1 LKGSELKMKNTRP
14 KGAAL
19 VLAITAM
26 AIIGLEMHVLSSG
39 ANTML
44 FQSDRAYLEAC
55 NRNLITSGLAWAKG
69 NIQNNNIDTF
79 EKSVELD
86 VGKFNIKD
94 SSLIVTITI
103 PTNKE
108 PQAQINASCSR
119 SRQTLKSNEKYQIKL

>member
-1 LKGSELKMKNTRP
+1 MKKTRR
-14 KGAAL
+14 KGAAMVL
-19 VLAITAM
+19 VITAM

-55 NRNLITSGLAWAKG
+55 KRNLITSGLAWAKQ
-69 NIQNNNIDTF
+69 NIQNNKTETF

-86 VGKFNIKD
+86 VGRLNIKD
-94 SSLIVTITI
+94 SSLTVTISI

-108 PQAQINASCSR
+108 PQAQINVSCSR
-119 SRQTLKSNEKYQIKL
+119 SRQTFKSDKKYQIKL

>member
-1 LKGSELKMKNTRP
+1 MKGSELKMKNTRQ

-44 FQSDRAYLEAC
+44 FQSNRAYLEAC
-55 NRNLITSGLAWAKG
+55 NRNLITSGQAWAKRNIKNNTTETFG
-69 NIQNNNIDTF
+69 N
-79 EKSVELD
+79 SVELD
-86 VGKFNIKD
+86 VGKLNIKD
-94 SSLIVTITI
+94 SSLIVTISVT
-103 PTNKE
+103 TDQE

-119 SRQTLKSNEKYQIKL
+119 SRQTIKSDKKYQIKL

>member
-1 LKGSELKMKNTRP
+1 MKNTRQ

-44 FQSDRAYLEAC
+44 YQTDRAYLEAC
-55 NRNLITSGLAWAKG
+55 NRNLITSGLTWAKL
-69 NIQNNNIDTF
+69 NIQNKNKETF
-79 EKSVELD
+79 EKSVKLNVD
-86 VGKFNIKD
+86 NLNIKD
-94 SSLIVTITI
+94 SSLTVTINI
-103 PTNKE
+103 PTNEE

-119 SRQTLKSNEKYQIKL
+119 SRRTVKSDKKYQIRL